1 MSKKLLL
8 ITGVIF
14 LSSCATTNIQELGDK
29 FLDLI
34 NPSDSPAEVADLSE
48 QVLVL
53 SAESGGFTEEELETL
68 SNDELIELAIE
79 KGLGDILVLDADGN
93 LQNRD
98 EVIKALVE
106 SDESGGFTEEEL
118 EALSNDELIEIAK
131 EKGLEDIL
139 LLDADGNLLNRDQ
152 VIKALVES
160 DESGGFTEEELEAL
174 SNDELIEI
182 AKEKGLEDILLLDSD
197 GNLLNRDQV
206 IKALVESESLMEES
220 ATQELK
226 SLSDDALIEIAQA
239 KGMEDEIILDEDGN
253 LQNRDELIEALV
265 EGAAET
271 KVAVAELEKAGGSFT
286 IYFAYDDTEID
297 EAATRVIIE
306 HANFMQNNPSVRLRL
321 EGHADE
327 RGTRE
332 YNLALG
338 ENRALSVEE
347 VLGLYNLED
356 RIVVVS
362 YGEERP
368 IAIEHNEEA
377 WEKNRRVEFVY
388 Y

>member
-1 MSKKLLL
+1 MTKKILL
-8 ITGVIF
+8 ITCVIF
-14 LSSCATTNIQELGDK
+14 LSSCASTNIQELGDK

-34 NPSDSPAEVADLSE
+34 NPSDAPAEVTDLSE

-53 SAESGGFTEEELETL
+53 DAENGFTVEELETL
-68 SNDELIELAIE
+68 SNDELI
-79 KGLGDILVLDADGN
+79 
-93 LQNRD
+93 
-98 EVIKALVE
+98 AL
-106 SDESGGFTEEEL
+106 
-118 EALSNDELIEIAK
+118 AK

-152 VIKALVES
+152 VIKALVE
-160 DESGGFTEEELEAL
+160 GQALTEGAMQELESL
-174 SNDELIEI
+174 SNDALIEL
-182 AKEKGLEDILLLDSD
+182 AQAKGLED
-197 GNLLNRDQV
+197 
-206 IKALVESESLMEES
+206 K
-220 ATQELK
+220 
-226 SLSDDALIEIAQA
+226 
-239 KGMEDEIILDEDGN
+239 IILDEDGN
-253 LQNRDELIEALV
+253 LVNRDELIEALS

-271 KVAVAELEKAGGSFT
+271 ELAVAELQKAGGSFVL
-286 IYFAYDDTEID
+286 YFAYDDTEID

-306 HANFMQNNPSVRLRL
+306 HANLMQNNPSVRLRL

-338 ENRALSVEE
+338 ENRALSVKE

-356 RIVVVS
+356 RVVVVS
-362 YGEERP
+362 YGEEQP
-368 IAIEHNEEA
+368 VEIEHNEEA

>member
-34 NPSDSPAEVADLSE
+34 NPSDAPAEVADLSE

-53 SAESGGFTEEELETL
+53 SAERGSFTEEELETL

-79 KGLGDILVLDADGN
+79 KGLEGILVLDADGN

-106 SDESGGFTEEEL
+106 SYESGGFTKEEL
-118 EALSNDELIEIAK
+118 EMLSNDELIAIAQ

-139 LLDADGNLLNRDQ
+139 LLDDDGNLLNRDQ
-152 VIKALVES
+152 VINALV
-160 DESGGFTEEELEAL
+160 DSGG
-174 SNDELIEI
+174 LIE
-182 AKEKGLEDILLLDSD
+182 
-197 GNLLNRDQV
+197 N
-206 IKALVESESLMEES
+206 
-220 ATQELK
+220 ATQELE

-239 KGMEDEIILDEDGN
+239 KGMEDKIILDDDGN
-253 LQNRDELIEALV
+253 LVNRDELIEALV

-271 KVAVAELEKAGGSFT
+271 KAAVAELEKVGGSFT

-297 EAATRVIIE
+297 EVATRVIIE

-338 ENRALSVEE
+338 ENRALSVKE

-356 RIVVVS
+356 RVVVVS

>member
-1 MSKKLLL
+1 MSKKILL
-8 ITGVIF
+8 ITSVIF
-14 LSSCATTNIQELGDK
+14 LSSCASTNIQELGDK

-34 NPSDSPAEVADLSE
+34 NPSDAPAEVTDLSE

-53 SAESGGFTEEELETL
+53 DAENGGFTEEELETL
-68 SNDELIELAIE
+68 SNDELI
-79 KGLGDILVLDADGN
+79 
-93 LQNRD
+93 
-98 EVIKALVE
+98 AL
-106 SDESGGFTEEEL
+106 
-118 EALSNDELIEIAK
+118 AK

-152 VIKALVES
+152 VIKALVE
-160 DESGGFTEEELEAL
+160 GQALTEGAMQELESL
-174 SNDELIEI
+174 SNDALIEL
-182 AKEKGLEDILLLDSD
+182 AQAKGLED
-197 GNLLNRDQV
+197 
-206 IKALVESESLMEES
+206 K
-220 ATQELK
+220 
-226 SLSDDALIEIAQA
+226 
-239 KGMEDEIILDEDGN
+239 IILDEDGN
-253 LQNRDELIEALV
+253 LVNRDELIEALR

-271 KVAVAELEKAGGSFT
+271 ELAVAELQKAGGSFVL
-286 IYFAYDDTEID
+286 YFAYDDTEID

-306 HANFMQNNPSVRLRL
+306 HANLMQNNPSVRLRL

-338 ENRALSVEE
+338 ENRALSVKE

-356 RIVVVS
+356 RVVVVS
-362 YGEERP
+362 YGEEQP
-368 IAIEHNEEA
+368 VEIEHNEEA

>member
-1 MSKKLLL
+1 MTKKILL
-8 ITGVIF
+8 ITCVIF
-14 LSSCATTNIQELGDK
+14 LSSCASTNIQELGDK

-34 NPSDSPAEVADLSE
+34 NPSDTPAEVADLSE

-53 SAESGGFTEEELETL
+53 DAENGGFTEEELETL
-68 SNDELIELAIE
+68 SNDELI
-79 KGLGDILVLDADGN
+79 
-93 LQNRD
+93 
-98 EVIKALVE
+98 AL
-106 SDESGGFTEEEL
+106 
-118 EALSNDELIEIAK
+118 AK

-152 VIKALVES
+152 VIKALVE
-160 DESGGFTEEELEAL
+160 GQALTEGAMQELESL
-174 SNDELIEI
+174 SNDALIEL
-182 AKEKGLEDILLLDSD
+182 AQAKGLED
-197 GNLLNRDQV
+197 
-206 IKALVESESLMEES
+206 K
-220 ATQELK
+220 
-226 SLSDDALIEIAQA
+226 
-239 KGMEDEIILDEDGN
+239 IILDEDGN
-253 LQNRDELIEALV
+253 LVNRDELIEALR

-271 KVAVAELEKAGGSFT
+271 ELAVAELQKAGGSFVL
-286 IYFAYDDTEID
+286 YFAYDDTEID

-306 HANFMQNNPSVRLRL
+306 HANLMQNNPSVRLRL

-338 ENRALSVEE
+338 ENRALSVKE

-356 RIVVVS
+356 RVVVVS
-362 YGEERP
+362 YGEEQP

>member
-1 MSKKLLL
+1 MIKKILL
-8 ITGVIF
+8 ITCVIF

-34 NPSDSPAEVADLSE
+34 NPSDAPAEVTDLSE

-53 SAESGGFTEEELETL
+53 DAENGFTVEELETL
-68 SNDELIELAIE
+68 SNDELI
-79 KGLGDILVLDADGN
+79 
-93 LQNRD
+93 
-98 EVIKALVE
+98 AL
-106 SDESGGFTEEEL
+106 
-118 EALSNDELIEIAK
+118 AK

-152 VIKALVES
+152 VIKALVE
-160 DESGGFTEEELEAL
+160 GQALTEGAMQELESL
-174 SNDELIEI
+174 SNDALIEL
-182 AKEKGLEDILLLDSD
+182 AQAKGLED
-197 GNLLNRDQV
+197 
-206 IKALVESESLMEES
+206 K
-220 ATQELK
+220 
-226 SLSDDALIEIAQA
+226 
-239 KGMEDEIILDEDGN
+239 IILDEDGN
-253 LQNRDELIEALV
+253 LVNRDELIEALR

-271 KVAVAELEKAGGSFT
+271 ELAVAALQKAGGSFVL
-286 IYFAYDDTEID
+286 YFAYDDTEID
-297 EAATRVIIE
+297 EVATRVIIE
-306 HANFMQNNPSVRLRL
+306 HANLMQNNPSVRLRL

-338 ENRALSVEE
+338 ENRALSVKE

-356 RIVVVS
+356 RVVVVS
-362 YGEERP
+362 YGEEQP
-368 IAIEHNEEA
+368 VEIEHNEEA

>member
-34 NPSDSPAEVADLSE
+34 NPSDAPAEVADLSE
-48 QVLVL
+48 QLLVL
-53 SAESGGFTEEELETL
+53 
-68 SNDELIELAIE
+68 
-79 KGLGDILVLDADGN
+79 
-93 LQNRD
+93 
-98 EVIKALVE
+98 

-160 DESGGFTEEELEAL
+160 GS
-174 SNDELIEI
+174 LI
-182 AKEKGLEDILLLDSD
+182 
-197 GNLLNRDQV
+197 
-206 IKALVESESLMEES
+206 ES

-239 KGMEDEIILDEDGN
+239 KGMEDEILLDEDGN

-265 EGAAET
+265 EGTAET
-271 KVAVAELEKAGGSFT
+271 KVAVAELEKVGGSFT
-286 IYFAYDDTEID
+286 LYFAYDDTEID

-338 ENRALSVEE
+338 ENRALSVKE

-356 RIVVVS
+356 RVVVVS
-362 YGEERP
+362 YGEEQP
-368 IAIEHNEEA
+368 VEIEHNEEA

>member
-34 NPSDSPAEVADLSE
+34 NPSDAPAEVTDLSE

-53 SAESGGFTEEELETL
+53 DAENGGFTEEELETL
-68 SNDELIELAIE
+68 SNDELI
-79 KGLGDILVLDADGN
+79 
-93 LQNRD
+93 
-98 EVIKALVE
+98 AL
-106 SDESGGFTEEEL
+106 
-118 EALSNDELIEIAK
+118 AK

-152 VIKALVES
+152 VIKALVE
-160 DESGGFTEEELEAL
+160 GQALTEGAMQELESL
-174 SNDELIEI
+174 SNDALIEL
-182 AKEKGLEDILLLDSD
+182 AQAKGLED
-197 GNLLNRDQV
+197 
-206 IKALVESESLMEES
+206 K
-220 ATQELK
+220 
-226 SLSDDALIEIAQA
+226 
-239 KGMEDEIILDEDGN
+239 IILDEDGN
-253 LQNRDELIEALV
+253 LVNRDELIEALR

-271 KVAVAELEKAGGSFT
+271 ELAVAALQKAGGSFVL
-286 IYFAYDDTEID
+286 YFAYDDTEID

-306 HANFMQNNPSVRLRL
+306 HANLMQNNPSVRLRL

-338 ENRALSVEE
+338 ENRALSVKE

-356 RIVVVS
+356 RVVVVS
-362 YGEERP
+362 YGEEQP
-368 IAIEHNEEA
+368 VEIEHNEEA

>member
-1 MSKKLLL
+1 MTKKILL
-8 ITGVIF
+8 ITCVIF

-34 NPSDSPAEVADLSE
+34 NPSDAPAEVTDLSE

-53 SAESGGFTEEELETL
+53 DAENGGFTEEELETL
-68 SNDELIELAIE
+68 SNDELI
-79 KGLGDILVLDADGN
+79 
-93 LQNRD
+93 
-98 EVIKALVE
+98 AL
-106 SDESGGFTEEEL
+106 
-118 EALSNDELIEIAK
+118 AK

-152 VIKALVES
+152 VIKALIEVLAL
-160 DESGGFTEEELEAL
+160 TEGAMQELE
-174 SNDELIEI
+174 
-182 AKEKGLEDILLLDSD
+182 
-197 GNLLNRDQV
+197 
-206 IKALVESESLMEES
+206 
-220 ATQELK
+220 
-226 SLSDDALIEIAQA
+226 SLSDDALIELAQA
-239 KGMEDEIILDEDGN
+239 KGLEDKIILDEDGN
-253 LQNRDELIEALV
+253 LVNRDELIEALR

-271 KVAVAELEKAGGSFT
+271 ELAVAELQKAGGSFVL
-286 IYFAYDDTEID
+286 YFAYDDTEID

-306 HANFMQNNPSVRLRL
+306 HANLMQNNPSVRLRL

-338 ENRALSVEE
+338 ENRALSVKE

-356 RIVVVS
+356 RVVVVS
-362 YGEERP
+362 YGEEQP
-368 IAIEHNEEA
+368 VEIEHNEEA